1 MCVLILLT
9 IIFGVYN
16 DEKILSHD
24 WPDAD
29 SIKILSN
36 VKKAMAPHSRVLVRK
51 SYSIFTSKKEIKL
64 LLSEEHI
71 IQLANRVPEEKSLY
85 EQAPEPLLPNYGGGR
100 IRQYNLDLHMMT
112 MLNSEERRL
121 PEFIRLG
128 EAAGLEF
135 VKLWDLGEMGLVE
148 YRLPQAPRSHL

>member
-51 SYSIFTSKKEIKL
+51 SYSIFTSNK
-64 LLSEEHI
+64 
-71 IQLANRVPEEKSLY
+71 
-85 EQAPEPLLPNYGGGR
+85 
-100 IRQYNLDLHMMT
+100 
-112 MLNSEERRL
+112 
-121 PEFIRLG
+121 
-128 EAAGLEF
+128 
-135 VKLWDLGEMGLVE
+135 
-148 YRLPQAPRSHL
+148 